1 MPLGDLVAF
10 YGPVGAAVVGAV
22 VWLANVYVNKVRP
35 EQIAREERNL
45 AEHKDLVKQ
54 MSSVVEKN
62 TSALMELRAT
72 MDRRDE
78 LDKQRTEAQTA
89 AMVEI
94 KDQLRAMGEDIAA
107 LFAKLDMPRP
117 SRGRRA
123 E

>member
-1 MPLGDLVAF
+1 MGLGELLAA
-10 YGPVGAAVVGAV
+10 YGPIGAAVVGAV

-35 EQIAREERNL
+35 EQLAREERAL
-45 AEHKDLVKQ
+45 AEHRDLVRQ
-54 MSSVVEKN
+54 ISSVVEKN
-62 TSALMELRAT
+62 TAALMELRST
-72 MDRRDE
+72 MDKRDE
-78 LDKQRTEAQTA
+78 MDQLRTEAQTA
-89 AMVEI
+89 AMIEI